1 MASGTLPLAMPWAY
15 KYVTT
20 AGSFGMPSCYL
31 LCLLK
36 QLFAYKGLTS
46 FLDFLA
52 SALRVRF
59 QHFRR
64 DVSGKESCCRN
75 ETEPF

>member
-20 AGSFGMPSCYL
+20 ACSFGTPSCHL

-36 QLFAYKGLTS
+36 QLFAYKT
-46 FLDFLA
+46 LDQLSRFLA
-52 SALRVRF
+52 SALRAHF

-64 DVSGKESCCRN
+64 DVSGK
-75 ETEPF
+75 